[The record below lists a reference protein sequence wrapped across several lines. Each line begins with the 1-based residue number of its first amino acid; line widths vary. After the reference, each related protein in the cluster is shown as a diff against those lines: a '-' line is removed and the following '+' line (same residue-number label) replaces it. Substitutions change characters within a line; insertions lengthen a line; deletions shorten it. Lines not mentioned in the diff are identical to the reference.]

1 MDRNCLIL
9 RPLEILAIKT
19 PTNGDQEIHQTQ
31 YENRPSIDPVTI
43 VLTKGTST
51 ETHTEEI
58 GNIQSDT
65 IGQGIKNLTVD
76 R

>member
-1 MDRNCLIL
+1 MV
-9 RPLEILAIKT
+9 
-19 PTNGDQEIHQTQ
+19 EIHQAQ
-31 YENRPSIDPVTI
+31 IENRPSIDPVTI

-58 GNIQSDT
+58 EIYSPILSVKVLKIWTDW
-65 IGQGIKNLTVD
+65 D